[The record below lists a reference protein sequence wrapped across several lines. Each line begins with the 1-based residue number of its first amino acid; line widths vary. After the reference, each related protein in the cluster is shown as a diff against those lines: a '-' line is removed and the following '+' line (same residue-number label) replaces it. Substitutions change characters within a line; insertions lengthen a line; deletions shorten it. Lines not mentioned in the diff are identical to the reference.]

1 MIFKG
6 YTYEVGFPIIGGGRY
21 DNVAEL
27 FGRTMEAVGFSMSLT
42 LAITALMRQGVEFKN
57 EQASA
62 IVGFDR
68 SIKGARAKA
77 IALAKALREEY
88 TSVILDSEGMSEEEL
103 DQYSDLNNIPAT
115 FYVNE
120 GDEE

>member
-1 MIFKG
+1 
-6 YTYEVGFPIIGGGRY
+6 
-21 DNVAEL
+21 
-27 FGRTMEAVGFSMSLT
+27 MEAVGFSMSLT
-42 LAITALMRQGVEFKN
+42 LAITALMRQGLEFTK

-62 IVGFDR
+62 IVGYDR

-77 IALAKALREEY
+77 IALARALREEY
-88 TSVILDSEGMSEEEL
+88 KSVILDCSGLSEEEL
-103 DQYSDLNNIPAT
+103 DSYSDLNNIPAS